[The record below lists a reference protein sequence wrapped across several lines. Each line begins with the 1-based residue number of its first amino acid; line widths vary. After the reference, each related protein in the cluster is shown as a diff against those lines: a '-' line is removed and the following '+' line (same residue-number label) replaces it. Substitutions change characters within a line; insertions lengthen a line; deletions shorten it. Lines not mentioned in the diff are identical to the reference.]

1 MSLWNFSNSILIDYS
16 QFFWIIFNRN
26 FVKWQSTW
34 IRMGKTDVCKLVEL
48 VLKPV
53 FPGSEH
59 LQLLAT
65 LRQQIFL
72 KNWGGFSY
80 VGEHFVGFYQ
90 NYPLNWNTTWCVL
103 GLTLWNMSMTWFKQN
118 DINRWAV
125 PVAFSSQFTRLH
137 RRWNRLSEK
146 KWNFPFPC
154 HRFKYKRHIF
164 AEPTN
169 LRPCFH

>member
-1 MSLWNFSNSILIDYS
+1 MWTSRTSFKISLPRVWTPSAVSNLKTVDFPEKLRW
-16 QFFWIIFNRN
+16 FFTCGRAFCRLLPEL
-26 FVKWQSTW
+26 TP
-34 IRMGKTDVCKLVEL
+34 KL
-48 VLKPV
+48 K
-53 FPGSEH
+53 H
-59 LQLLAT
+59 
-65 LRQQIFL
+65 
-72 KNWGGFSY
+72 
-80 VGEHFVGFYQ
+80 HH
-90 NYPLNWNTTWCVL
+90 VL
-103 GLTLWNMSMTWFKQN
+103 GLTLWNISMTWFKQN

-169 LRPCFH
+169 IRPCFH

>member
-72 KNWGGFSY
+72 KNWGGFSH

-90 NYPLNWNTTWCVL
+90 SYPLNWNTTMYLAWLCEICL
-103 GLTLWNMSMTWFKQN
+103 WHDSNRMILTGGQCLLRFHHSLQGCIEDGIGCLRRSGISPSPATGLNIKDTSLQN
-118 DINRWAV
+118 QLI
-125 PVAFSSQFTRLH
+125 
-137 RRWNRLSEK
+137 
-146 KWNFPFPC
+146 
-154 HRFKYKRHIF
+154 
-164 AEPTN
+164 
-169 LRPCFH
+169 